1 MKETYKGILSE
12 SIEKIILQSL
22 QNTLMM
28 LMETTWF
35 PIYLPEKRVLQ
46 VEIVLIEHLYY
57 LCSTRINNFYCIYL

>member
-35 PIYLPEKRVLQ
+35 PIYLPKKRVLQ

-57 LCSTRINNFYCIYL
+57 LCSTRINNIYCVY